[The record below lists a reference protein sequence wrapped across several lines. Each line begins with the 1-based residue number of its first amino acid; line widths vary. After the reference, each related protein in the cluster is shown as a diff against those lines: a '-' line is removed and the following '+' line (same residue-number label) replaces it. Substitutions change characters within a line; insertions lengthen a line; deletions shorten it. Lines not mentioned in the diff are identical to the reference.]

1 MISLSAAAVIF
12 VSAAT
17 FATAQTGGKDAV
29 RQGGAGRPV
38 NASLRLNPIVAEF
51 DLLAEGADEIFQLAL
66 NGKMERVPK
75 KFEALKKSTSSFPSV
90 TDDSGTLLLPR
101 LNRTMADLELAV
113 NAKDR
118 LDTMRYANRLTL
130 IAATVQVPYK
140 PPTPTEVLVL
150 DYNARELEI
159 WSELRRSEKLS
170 NIVIRMHLAWQTL
183 MPKLLDHNASRELKR
198 FSELMGRLEVAK
210 VPEEYAK
217 VSRQILVE
225 LAAIRQVFTRPAK

>member
-1 MISLSAAAVIF
+1 MISLSAAAAIL
-12 VSAAT
+12 VSSAT
-17 FATAQTGGKDAV
+17 FAGAQTGKDAP
-29 RQGGAGRPV
+29 RQGVSGRPV
-38 NASLRLNPIVAEF
+38 NATLHLHPIIAGF
-51 DLLAEGADEIFQLAL
+51 DSLAEGADEIFQLAL
-66 NGKMERVPK
+66 NGKMDRVPK
-75 KFEALKKSTSSFPSV
+75 KLEALKKSTSSFPAI

-159 WSELRRSEKLS
+159 WSELRRAEKLS

-210 VPEEYAK
+210 VPEEYSK
-217 VSRQILVE
+217 VSRLMLVE
-225 LAAIRQVFTRPAK
+225 LAAIRQVFTKPAK